1 MFDKQKNVDR
11 FSGFADTYESARPR
25 VPMYPVRVICRYLG
39 RNPETIVDL
48 GCGTGLSSD
57 IWRNVCGNIIG
68 IEPGGDML
76 RIARQKEDSS
86 LHFRQAFAN
95 DTGLPD
101 ECADVVVCSQ
111 SFHWMEPDSTLAEVN
126 RILKKGGV
134 FATIDCDWPPV
145 TKWQAEYAYTKL
157 NDQVRKMELEMPE
170 IRESFLRYP
179 KDRHLEN
186 IKKSGYFTYAREL
199 LFANTE
205 PCTRERFE
213 NILFTQGSMQAILK
227 KCPERLADEVAAFQ
241 AAVAEIFGDD
251 PFDIEFAYRMRVGIK

>member
-1 MFDKQKNVDR
+1 
-11 FSGFADTYESARPR
+11 
-25 VPMYPVRVICRYLG
+25 
-39 RNPETIVDL
+39 
-48 GCGTGLSSD
+48 
-57 IWRNVCGNIIG
+57 
-68 IEPGGDML
+68 
-76 RIARQKEDSS
+76 
-86 LHFRQAFAN
+86 
-95 DTGLPD
+95 
-101 ECADVVVCSQ
+101 
-111 SFHWMEPDSTLAEVN
+111 MEPDSTLAEVN

-170 IRESFLRYP
+170 IWESFLRYP

-251 PFDIEFAYRMRVGIK
+251 PFDIEFAYRIRVGIK